1 MQMNYVSWNNE
12 RKQWRYHVYLQYWLW
27 YGRLKNNT
35 KRRKKKTI
43 LALQKIEKDEEE
55 GKKRKIQ
62 MDDSDNE
69 ENIGNISIEIPIANK
84 DASLKSLND
93 NNSSFELL

>member
-1 MQMNYVSWNNE
+1 
-12 RKQWRYHVYLQYWLW
+12 
-27 YGRLKNNT
+27 
-35 KRRKKKTI
+35 
-43 LALQKIEKDEEE
+43 
-55 GKKRKIQ
+55 